1 LTSLNRTF
9 RSMPAQILLTVLLA
23 EKSYT
28 VGVGLTLLCVI
39 LGMLVALGPTKRSA
53 EIKKPKVD

>member
-1 LTSLNRTF
+1 
-9 RSMPAQILLTVLLA
+9 MPAQFLSIVLLA

-39 LGMLVALGPTKRSA
+39 LGMLVALGPTKRSV